1 MDGAPLPSV
10 DRSQAEDRSTA
21 IDAMMSGL
29 EFQGFGFGVGSGAGA
44 VHRKVWPIR

>member
-1 MDGAPLPSV
+1 MVSGGSFSPVPAMDGAPLPSV

-29 EFQGFGFGVGSGAGA
+29 EFQGFGFG
-44 VHRKVWPIR
+44 